1 MSEMQ
6 LTDELVQSVQAA
18 LTQHDERARDLGI
31 TVQYLAAT
39 MGYILGRQNIDTP
52 DKHDLLEKLTAF
64 AREVMEDVDGGQPEE
79 QAPAPEAFGIWRAP
93 RE

>member
-6 LTDELVQSVQAA
+6 LTDELVQSLQAV
-18 LTQHDERARDLGI
+18 LEQQDERARELGI

-39 MGYILGRQNIDTP
+39 IGYVLGRQNIDNSA
-52 DKHDLLEKLTAF
+52 KHDLLEKLTAF

-93 RE
+93 RQ